1 MRNIEILEN
10 SWISHNTDNNANFNN
25 DSILLKCIKSEIEN
39 IINTLV
45 HNNHHFSQIKYSKE
59 IIYSFEFP
67 IVYQFQLILENIV
80 ISKKFI
86 IEECSLEPFFE
97 VIQSTDYGGHATASV
112 LNAID
117 VFILNN
123 AILIEDLKKPLV
135 INKVIESI
143 LNCKFAASHLE
154 TDEIALQKLCNLLV
168 NLIDSHFGEYI
179 SSENL
184 IKSVLK
190 CFQIS
195 RQPRS
200 SLLLRS
206 LGEQAIKK
214 IVAIVFSR
222 SKEFQKNE
230 TCSYDISLIRIV
242 HFLSVLTF
250 FGLPNTNKNDMKMLN
265 YLIDDLD
272 EYISKM
278 IKKTIQVGGIDS
290 STNQEIRKMG
300 LELMNIAIESGGKF
314 LNSYPKLVN
323 KISNN
328 LCVDMLI
335 CAIKEPSMLQLTLKC
350 MLSIFINFRNNT
362 KTQLE
367 FCLTAI
373 QLRLANGGD
382 DYKDLLP
389 TNIPKTHISLEQRE
403 SALNSLIE
411 ICKYPQFIV
420 EIFQNY
426 DCNMYCGNVFKTI
439 INTFVNQFKIEGKS
453 SNKKNFNF
461 KTFTL
466 FQRLGLNGILCTIGA
481 ILKSIQSNVDIEK
494 NNCSNGGVN
503 LEVNLLRQRKFKN
516 EISNCS
522 EKFNSNPSNFLD
534 VFKSSFLFS
543 SNSSPIDLAKFFRYS
558 QKVDVITLGEY
569 LSKNKEWNNQVR
581 AAYLST
587 FSFNRK
593 SVVLALREVL
603 STFKLPGESQQ
614 IERIMESF
622 SYEYFIQQDLCNKD
636 CEQETSQIS
645 QGSLTRMI
653 YYFEHETNKQ
663 KIILLDNNDTIF
675 ILSYSIIM
683 LNTDLHN
690 NQVKNKMTIDEFIKN
705 NKGINNGKDLPKDFL
720 INIFETIKN
729 HEIKLSGLSNTTK
742 HNRNH
747 NQIDLSVWNNWI
759 SKFFIDRYPIC
770 LIDSIADKFE
780 PTNSI
785 HDEIFETILESGSV
799 DCVFTAFENSN
810 DIQTLFR
817 CIYGILQIAYLC
829 NLFSKGKRINEILK
843 RLSKYINLDLSAKCQ
858 LVLPVFVQISKLT
871 LGKWKKDSPWETIVE
886 VIFSL
891 NSIKIA
897 PSKSFECEE
906 LTDNQG
912 RPISNYSNVQH
923 PKLCLFPRTKTFG
936 ISHGFEPFFEV
947 INKVNDSSENIKG
960 LEFNPALVLDKKLH
974 ILPLKLTKSISS
986 NNNHWLSDITNIL
999 FRSIEED
1006 DEENSRFLHEPPNIV
1021 DSIMQIIIEEDIK
1034 NTNENSNV
1042 PSEIILSWILNGCS
1056 PYLSLSIYAIIQ
1068 NSLDW
1073 GKYFSFINSIQ
1084 INNVSSFW
1092 VNYKLPTISGNS
1104 WEMFFHLFSKI
1115 LNLCDILI
1123 ENLEGMKYSDYGPL
1137 IKILKCS
1144 VDSFPLSD
1152 KQYSINSEI
1161 ANDSLVSINSQAQV
1175 NMRNNKITER
1185 ETYSDWSP
1193 LLEIDR
1199 NKIVSF
1205 RKISDP
1211 LCSISI
1217 LMSLL
1222 SLKVVK
1228 KTEMKINSKLNEM
1241 IDQCSKENLVTL
1253 EVLKFFLENLKRYSI
1268 FCSANKEFTDDFQ
1281 ADKKSIETS
1290 NYNNDNPRSLS
1301 RSEFMFAERIITNSL
1316 LILVKLCESHDSEL
1330 MVQITLILEALLQLH
1345 PIIFSLHSER
1355 IIAVFQIIMRPESTN
1370 ELDSIQV
1377 ITQNT
1382 SLFLIFPTERSVL
1395 LMLGILQRMVYIPSV
1410 SVLENCSKVS
1420 PEFYPG
1426 KLSDPQ
1432 ILILSSLECLGMWL
1446 YNPRYSSLLY
1456 NNTSLIIQTLV
1467 TFAIFTPTTFNGN
1480 VVFTPIES
1488 EEGVEYNYDANLQ
1501 AISLIFS
1508 LYSLF
1513 ANFESKTLIS
1523 QVVHTLCI
1531 AASFGP
1537 NIVRNHTINRI
1548 QQTLGSQHLSSSW
1561 FVSDPWIWL
1570 DLIETSFLSLITF
1583 DFEFPYNFET
1593 RRASDNT
1600 LILLDQQFKSRTAKY
1615 FLGENTVYKRKVQ
1628 SITIV
1633 SKIILARIDLLLVPV
1648 SIPCDHRINDRFN
1661 SFCNCETSETKFL
1674 LLIPVLIN
1682 LVIVLVKNSTGSS
1695 SVFFSETIKNLLLVV
1710 LSTHITATYD
1720 ELILNP
1726 ILYYGKLNQ
1735 GEMETNLCKVLQA
1748 SLSTDISGIVS
1759 SIIENYVKSPMPDVA
1774 SELYCILE
1782 SLKKNKNDNSSKQQN
1797 SIEN

>member
-10 SWISHNTDNNANFNN
+10 NWISHDAEDNNSNN
-25 DSILLKCIKSEIEN
+25 DSFLLKCIKSEIET
-39 IINTLV
+39 IINALV

-67 IVYQFQLILENIV
+67 VIYQFQLILEEIA

-97 VIQSTDYGGHATASV
+97 VIQSPDYGSHVTASV

-117 VFILNN
+117 SFIVNN
-123 AILIEDLKKPLV
+123 AILIENKKRFLV
-135 INKVIESI
+135 INKLIESI
-143 LNCKFAASHLE
+143 LNCKFAASHLD

-168 NLIDSHFGEYI
+168 NLIGSHFGEYI
-179 SSENL
+179 FSENL
-184 IKSVLK
+184 IKSLLK

-214 IVAIVFSR
+214 IVTIVFSK
-222 SKEFQKNE
+222 SKESQKNE
-230 TCSYDISLIRIV
+230 NFSYDISLIRIV

-250 FGLPNTNKNDMKMLN
+250 FGLPNTSRGDFNTLN
-265 YLIDDLD
+265 SSIDDLD

-278 IKKTIQVGGIDS
+278 IKKTIQIGGVDS
-290 STNQEIRKMG
+290 STNQEVRKMG

-314 LNSYPKLVN
+314 LNGYPKLID

-335 CAIKEPSMLQLTLKC
+335 SAIKEPSMLQLTLKC
-350 MLSIFINFRNNT
+350 MLSIFTNFRNST

-373 QLRLANGGD
+373 QLRLANNGD
-382 DYKDLLP
+382 DYIDLLP
-389 TNIPKTHISLEQRE
+389 TNIPAIHISLEQRE

-426 DCNMYCGNVFKTI
+426 DCNIYCGNVFKTI
-439 INTFVNQFKIEGKS
+439 INTFVNQFKIEGKNT
-453 SNKKNFNF
+453 NKKHFNL

-466 FQRLGLNGILCTIGA
+466 FQRLGLNGILYIIGA
-481 ILKSIQSNVDIEK
+481 IQKSIRLNVDIEK
-494 NNCSNGGVN
+494 NKSSSEAIN
-503 LEVNLLRQRKFKN
+503 LEVDLLKQRRFKN
-516 EISNCS
+516 EISRCC
-522 EKFNSNPSNFLD
+522 EKFNSDPSNFLD
-534 VFKSSFLFS
+534 TLKNSFLFS
-543 SNSSPIDLAKFFRYS
+543 SSPSPMDLAKFFRYS
-558 QKVDVITLGEY
+558 QKVNVITLGEY
-569 LSKNKEWNNQVR
+569 LSKNKEWNSQVR
-581 AAYLST
+581 VAYLST
-587 FSFNRK
+587 FSFNKK
-593 SVVLALREVL
+593 SIISSLREVL
-603 STFKLPGESQQ
+603 ATFKLPGESQQ

-622 SYEYFIQQDLCNKD
+622 SYEYFIQQDLCNKIG
-636 CEQETSQIS
+636 EQDSFEVNQENYPRIIFY
-645 QGSLTRMI
+645 L
-653 YYFEHETNKQ
+653 EHETNQQ
-663 KIILLDNNDTIF
+663 KTIMLDNSDTIF

-690 NQVKNKMTIDEFIKN
+690 HQVKNKMTIDEFIKN
-705 NKGINNGKDLPKDFL
+705 NKGINNGKDLPREFL
-720 INIFETIKN
+720 VNIFETIKN
-729 HEIKLSGLSNTTK
+729 NEIKLLGLSNTNK
-742 HNRNH
+742 HNRNY
-747 NQIDLSVWNNWI
+747 NQVDLSIWTNWI
-759 SKFFIDRYPIC
+759 SKFFIDRYPIS
-770 LIDSIADKFE
+770 LVYSLSDEFE
-780 PTNSI
+780 SNHTV
-785 HDEIFETILESGSV
+785 HEEMFETILESGSV
-799 DCVFTAFENSN
+799 DCIFTAFENSN

-817 CIYGILQIAYLC
+817 CIYGILQIVNLC
-829 NLFSKGKRINEILK
+829 NLFSKFRHINKILE

-858 LVLPVFVQISKLT
+858 LVLPIFIHISKLT
-871 LGKWKKDSPWETIVE
+871 LSKWTEDSPWETIIE
-886 VIFSL
+886 VIFLL
-891 NSIKIA
+891 NSIKIT
-897 PSKSFECEE
+897 PDKSFESEE

-923 PKLCLFPRTKTFG
+923 PKLCFFPRTKTFG
-936 ISHGFEPFFEV
+936 ISHGFEPLIEV
-947 INKVNDSSENIKG
+947 INKGSNSSENMKE
-960 LEFNPALVLDKKLH
+960 LELSQTLILDKKLH
-974 ILPLKLTKSISS
+974 ILPLRLTKSTSS

-1021 DSIMQIIIEEDIK
+1021 DSIMQIITEEDIK
-1034 NTNENSNV
+1034 NTRDNFNT

-1068 NSLDW
+1068 NSIYW
-1073 GKYFSFINSIQ
+1073 EKYLSGIDNSMHINE
-1084 INNVSSFW
+1084 VSSSW
-1092 VNYKLPTISGNS
+1092 INYKLPTISGNS
-1104 WEMFFHLFSKI
+1104 WEIAFHLFSK
-1115 LNLCDILI
+1115 LMNLCDILI
-1123 ENLEGMKYSDYGPL
+1123 ENLENMSYSEYYPL
-1137 IKILKCS
+1137 IKILKRFI
-1144 VDSFPLSD
+1144 DSFPSSD
-1152 KQYSINSEI
+1152 KHYSINTEVT
-1161 ANDSLVSINSQAQV
+1161 NDSSAIINSQAQI
-1175 NMRNNKITER
+1175 NITNSKITEG
-1185 ETYSDWSP
+1185 EIYSDWSP
-1193 LLEIDR
+1193 LLVIDR
-1199 NKIVSF
+1199 NKIVNF

-1211 LCSISI
+1211 LCSLSI

-1222 SLKVVK
+1222 SLQINK
-1228 KTEMKINSKLNEM
+1228 KMEIKMGSKINEVNN
-1241 IDQCSKENLVTL
+1241 QFTKENVVTL
-1253 EVLKFFLENLKRYSI
+1253 EVFSFFLENLKRYSI
-1268 FCSANKEFTDDFQ
+1268 FCSANRELTDEFQ
-1281 ADKKSIETS
+1281 VDKKSIETS
-1290 NYNNDNPRSLS
+1290 NCNDNPRSLS

-1330 MVQITLILEALLQLH
+1330 MVQIILILEALLQLH

-1355 IIAVFQIIMRPESTN
+1355 IIAVFQIIMRPESRN
-1370 ELDSIQV
+1370 EIDSAEVTI
-1377 ITQNT
+1377 QNT
-1382 SLFLIFPTERSVL
+1382 SIFLNFPTERCVL
-1395 LMLGILQRMVYIPSV
+1395 LILGILQRMVYIPSV
-1410 SVLENCSKVS
+1410 SVLENCSRVS

-1446 YNPRYSSLLY
+1446 YNPKYSSLLY

-1480 VVFTPIES
+1480 VIFTPLES
-1488 EEGVEYNYDANLQ
+1488 EATIEYNYDANLQ

-1513 ANFESKTLIS
+1513 ANFEGKTLIS

-1570 DLIETSFLSLITF
+1570 DLIETSFLPLITF
-1583 DFEFPYNFET
+1583 DFEFPYNLET
-1593 RRASDNT
+1593 RRANENT
-1600 LILLDQQFKSRTAKY
+1600 LIVLDQQFKNKTAKY
-1615 FLGENTVYKRKVQ
+1615 ILGEDTVYKRKVQ

-1648 SIPCDHRINDRFN
+1648 YIPCDHQINDRFS
-1661 SFCNCETSETKFL
+1661 SFCNCENSGTKFL
-1674 LLIPVLIN
+1674 LLIPVLMNLIN
-1682 LVIVLVKNSTGSS
+1682 VLIKHSTGSS

-1720 ELILNP
+1720 ELISNP
-1726 ILYYGKLNQ
+1726 ILYYKKLNQ
-1735 GEMETNLCKVLQA
+1735 SEMESNLCKILQGSSEA
-1748 SLSTDISGIVS
+1748 DISGIVS
-1759 SIIENYVKSPMPDVA
+1759 SIINNYIESPMPDVA
-1774 SELYCILE
+1774 SELNCILE
-1782 SLKKNKNDNSSKQQN
+1782 SLKKNKSDNCNKTQN
-1797 SIEN
+1797 SIENK